1 MGNLESNK
9 KVLVVCVIAALVILA
24 IAIIITLFTNLYGFC
39 IVLVALFIILAVC
52 LSVYM
57 KESPDEFSIFIKE
70 KKRILKTYDSVIVEV
85 ETLPNIAGKNIIK
98 VKTFDDLV
106 DAQLELREPIYYKN
120 DNDSCF
126 FLLLHYNE
134 ACVFILKIND
144 EVISPTEQSI
154 RFMKPEKGAVKS
166 DYENMLENLENT
178 MVYKLDELRSF
189 KISPVRSKKKVEIVD
204 DTAIKD
210 VLEHTTQI
218 SKKELE
224 DELSKTQYLKDLKKR
239 IEDYD
244 NDRPKHKAT
253 EADEPPVREIKKR
266 EFKKDIKKTVD
277 KKEEPVAE
285 VKEEKK
291 EEKIDETIK
300 ELTKA
305 VKEETAKE
313 PKEEK
318 TKAEIPVVEKPKKEE
333 EKPAKEEKKEEAKE
347 EKEEPKKATS
357 KKPAKK
363 KIKVTHATRR
373 TKNYKSKS

>member
-24 IAIIITLFTNLYGFC
+24 IAIIITLFTSLYGFC

-52 LSVYM
+52 LSIYM
-57 KESPDEFSIFIKE
+57 KESPDEFAVFVKE

-134 ACVFILKIND
+134 ACVYILKIND

-154 RFMKPEKGAVKS
+154 RFMKPEKEVEKS

-189 KISPVRSKKKVEIVD
+189 KISPVRNKKKVEIVD

-210 VLEHTTQI
+210 VLENTTQI
-218 SKKELE
+218 SKEELE
-224 DELSKTQYLKDLKKR
+224 DELSKTQYLKDLKKK
-239 IEDYD
+239 IEEYD
-244 NDRPKHKAT
+244 TDVPKSKETPKDKEEEPKKKAPKKET
-253 EADEPPVREIKKR
+253 KKTTTKQETKKEEKEEVKIEIKEEKVPVV
-266 EFKKDIKKTVD
+266 EDTIK
-277 KKEEPVAE
+277 ELNEAIASEPVAE
-285 VKEEKK
+285 EAVVPPVEIPVVEEKEETEKKEEKK
-291 EEKIDETIK
+291 EPTEKKT
-300 ELTKA
+300 TKR
-305 VKEETAKE
+305 
-313 PKEEK
+313 K
-318 TKAEIPVVEKPKKEE
+318 TKKPL
-333 EKPAKEEKKEEAKE
+333 
-347 EKEEPKKATS
+347 S
-357 KKPAKK
+357 
-363 KIKVTHATRR
+363 THTTRR
-373 TKNYKSKS
+373 TKNYKKKS

>member
-57 KESPDEFSIFIKE
+57 KESPDEFAVFIKE

-134 ACVFILKIND
+134 ACVYILKIND

-154 RFMKPEKGAVKS
+154 RFMKPEKEVEKS

-210 VLEHTTQI
+210 VLENTTQI
-218 SKKELE
+218 SKEEIE

-239 IEDYD
+239 IEEYD
-244 NDRPKHKAT
+244 TDAPKSKAPK
-253 EADEPPVREIKKR
+253 AKDDEE
-266 EFKKDIKKTVD
+266 
-277 KKEEPVAE
+277 E

-291 EEKIDETIK
+291 KEVKKETK
-300 ELTKA
+300 RTKA
-305 VKEETAKE
+305 KKEEVKEKVKEE
-313 PKEEK
+313 PVEEL
-318 TKAEIPVVEKPKKEE
+318 TPVVEDTIQELTEAIEKEPVKEE
-333 EKPAKEEKKEEAKE
+333 VEEIVPPVEIPIVEEKKEETKEEVKE
-347 EKEEPKKATS
+347 EKKATKKRKPKKPVS
-357 KKPAKK
+357 
-363 KIKVTHATRR
+363 THTTRR
-373 TKNYKSKS
+373 TKNYKKKS

>member
-154 RFMKPEKGAVKS
+154 RFMKPEKTAVKS

-189 KISPVRSKKKVEIVD
+189 KISPVRNKKKVEIVD

-210 VLEHTTQI
+210 VLENTTQI

-224 DELSKTQYLKDLKKR
+224 DELSKTQYLKDLKKK
-239 IEDYD
+239 IEEYD
-244 NDRPKHKAT
+244 SDNTKSKVTPKVKV
-253 EADEPPVREIKKR
+253 EAPKEVK
-266 EFKKDIKKTVD
+266 
-277 KKEEPVAE
+277 KKEEPVEEEAPIVIPKVE
-285 VKEEKK
+285 APKEK
-291 EEKIDETIK
+291 ETIQEEIDETIK
-300 ELTKA
+300 ELSKA
-305 VKEETAKE
+305 IENKPVVVDE
-313 PKEEK
+313 
-318 TKAEIPVVEKPKKEE
+318 EIPVVEKTKEE
-333 EKPAKEEKKEEAKE
+333 EKKETVEAKT
-347 EKEEPKKATS
+347 KKRKAR
-357 KKPAKK
+357 KPSS
-363 KIKVTHATRR
+363 THTTRR
-373 TKNYKSKS
+373 TQNFKDKS